1 MIIQGLMEVLQPMTI
16 LLVAIGTVVGII
28 FGAIPGLTAT
38 MAIVMFLPVTYSMAA
53 SEGISMLMALYI
65 GGISGG
71 LISAILLNIP
81 GTPSSVATCF
91 DGKPMANKG
100 EAGKALG
107 SGVVFS
113 FVGTIIGIGL
123 LVVLSPVLCGF
134 ALKFQAYE
142 YCALAIF
149 SLSMVIAL
157 TGHDMPKGL
166 VSAVLGSLLATVGL
180 SPIDSKPRFTFGL
193 YQLNNGFALVVLLI
207 GLFAIAEV
215 MSFAE
220 SVRKGQNF
228 TVETNYKIKGAGF
241 SLKEGLA
248 QTKNAIVS
256 ALIGVGIGILPG
268 IGGGVSCM
276 ISYTVSKNTS
286 KHRELYGTGI
296 MDGVV
301 ASETANNATIGGA
314 MIPLLALG
322 IPGDAATA
330 MLLGGLQI
338 HNVAPGPLIYEKNG
352 VVVYAIFFAM
362 VLSAIFM
369 MLFML
374 LGMRFF
380 VSVLKIPKNFLL
392 PVVVVLCGIGAI
404 GNANMLFDTY
414 CMVAFGYDAFEPVA
428 VYGIQSG
435 ENIVVPAD
443 APYDS
448 LTDLIE
454 ASKATPGQIKFGIS
468 TGGGVYIQSCVL
480 TNLGGAQFNIIDVGD
495 GATRLTALLG
505 GEVDATSLPY
515 STAADYIAKGQLKS
529 LCTCLSKAPDLL
541 PDQKVASETIPELII
556 DTEYVLLAPKGTP
569 AEIVE
574 AMNAA
579 VLEATSTDDWKTMV
593 NNYCFQNPFV
603 LNVEDTI
610 ANLTE
615 QRNLFQSFVP
625 FL

>member
-228 TVETNYKIKGAGF
+228 TVETDYKIKGAGF

-330 MLLGGLQI
+330 MLLG
-338 HNVAPGPLIYEKNG
+338 
-352 VVVYAIFFAM
+352 
-362 VLSAIFM
+362 
-369 MLFML
+369 
-374 LGMRFF
+374 MRFF

-414 CMVAFGYDAFEPVA
+414 CMVAFGLMSYLLIKSKVPTVPMILGFILGPTFETNLRRVS
-428 VYGIQSG
+428 Q
-435 ENIVVPAD
+435 
-443 APYDS
+443 
-448 LTDLIE
+448 L
-454 ASKATPGQIKFGIS
+454 ASSDPFWNHPIF
-468 TGGGVYIQSCVL
+468 CVL
-480 TNLGGAQFNIIDVGD
+480 II
-495 GATRLTALLG
+495 AT
-505 GEVDATSLPY
+505 VFVVIF
-515 STAADYIAKGQLKS
+515 STR
-529 LCTCLSKAPDLL
+529 
-541 PDQKVASETIPELII
+541 
-556 DTEYVLLAPKGTP
+556 
-569 AEIVE
+569 
-574 AMNAA
+574 
-579 VLEATSTDDWKTMV
+579 
-593 NNYCFQNPFV
+593 
-603 LNVEDTI
+603 
-610 ANLTE
+610 ANLKDAKRAQE
-615 QRNLFQSFVP
+615 AELAEMKAAKQAGIDE
-625 FL
+625 

>member
-1 MIIQGLMEVLQPMTI
+1 MIIEGLMEVLQPMTI

-28 FGAIPGLTAT
+28 FGSIPGLTAT
-38 MAIVMFLPVTYSMAA
+38 MAIVMFLPVTYSMTA

-91 DGKPMANKG
+91 DGKPLADKG

-107 SGVVFS
+107 TGVVFS
-113 FVGTIIGIGL
+113 FLGTIIGICL
-123 LVVLSPVLCGF
+123 LMVLAPVLCDF

-142 YCALAIF
+142 YCALAVF

-166 VSAVLGSLLATVGL
+166 VSAVLGALLATVGL
-180 SPIDSKPRFTFGL
+180 APIDSRPRFTFGL
-193 YQLNNGFALVVLLI
+193 FQLNNGFALVVLLI
-207 GLFAIAEV
+207 GLFAISEV
-215 MSFAE
+215 MAYAE
-220 SVRKGQNF
+220 SVRQKQDF
-228 TVETNYKIKGAGF
+228 TVRSGVKIKGVGF
-241 SLKEGLA
+241 TFKEFVGQLR
-248 QTKNAIVS
+248 NAVVS

-286 KHRELYGTGI
+286 KRRELYGTGI

-301 ASETANNATIGGA
+301 ASETANNGTIGGA
-314 MIPLLALG
+314 MIPLLSLG

-352 VVVYAIFFAM
+352 TVVYAIFFAM

-380 VSVLKIPKNFLL
+380 VSVLKIPKNYLL
-392 PVVVVLCGIGAI
+392 PVVVVLCAIGAI

-414 CMVAFGYDAFEPVA
+414 CMVGFGLMSYLMIKSKIPTVPMILGFILGPTFEQNLRRVS
-428 VYGIQSG
+428 Q
-435 ENIVVPAD
+435 
-443 APYDS
+443 
-448 LTDLIE
+448 L
-454 ASKATPGQIKFGIS
+454 ASSDPFWHHPIF
-468 TGGGVYIQSCVL
+468 CVL
-480 TNLGGAQFNIIDVGD
+480 II
-495 GATRLTALLG
+495 AT
-505 GEVDATSLPY
+505 VFVVIF
-515 STAADYIAKGQLKS
+515 STR
-529 LCTCLSKAPDLL
+529 
-541 PDQKVASETIPELII
+541 
-556 DTEYVLLAPKGTP
+556 
-569 AEIVE
+569 
-574 AMNAA
+574 
-579 VLEATSTDDWKTMV
+579 
-593 NNYCFQNPFV
+593 
-603 LNVEDTI
+603 
-610 ANLTE
+610 ANLKDARRAE
-615 QRNLFQSFVP
+615 QAELDTMAQAGGNDE
-625 FL
+625 

>member
-1 MIIQGLMEVLQPMTI
+1 MILQGLTEVLQPMTI
-16 LLVAIGTVVGII
+16 ILIAIGTVVGIV
-28 FGAIPGLTAT
+28 FGSIPGLTAT
-38 MAIVMFLPVTYSMAA
+38 MAIVMFLPVTYSMTA

-91 DGKPMANKG
+91 DGKPLADKG

-107 SGVVFS
+107 TGVVFS
-113 FVGTIIGIGL
+113 FIGTIIGIGL
-123 LVVLSPVLCGF
+123 LMVLAPALCDF

-142 YCALAIF
+142 YCALTVF

-166 VSAVLGSLLATVGL
+166 ISAVLGALLATVGL
-180 SPIDSKPRFTFGL
+180 APIDSKPRVTFGL

-215 MSFAE
+215 MSYAE
-220 SVRKGQNF
+220 TVRQNQDF
-228 TVETNYKIKGAGF
+228 TIRSNVKIKGVGF
-241 SLKEGLA
+241 TFKEFVG
-248 QTKNAIVS
+248 QIRNAIVS

-301 ASETANNATIGGA
+301 ASEAANNGTIGGA
-314 MIPLLALG
+314 MIPLLSLG

-330 MLLGGLQI
+330 MLLGGLQV
-338 HNVAPGPLIYEKNG
+338 HNVAPGPLIYEKSGN
-352 VVVYAIFFAM
+352 VVYAIFFAM

-380 VSVLKIPKNFLL
+380 VSVLKVPKNYLL
-392 PVVVVLCGIGAI
+392 PVVVVLCAIGAI

-414 CMVAFGYDAFEPVA
+414 CMVGFGLMSYLLIKSKVPTVPMILGFILGPTFEQNLRRVS
-428 VYGIQSG
+428 Q
-435 ENIVVPAD
+435 
-443 APYDS
+443 
-448 LTDLIE
+448 LTSSDPFWNHPI
-454 ASKATPGQIKFGIS
+454 F
-468 TGGGVYIQSCVL
+468 CVL
-480 TNLGGAQFNIIDVGD
+480 IIATVFVVIFSVRSNLK
-495 GATRLTALLG
+495 
-505 GEVDATSLPY
+505 DAKR
-515 STAADYIAKGQLKS
+515 AEQA
-529 LCTCLSKAPDLL
+529 
-541 PDQKVASETIPELII
+541 EL
-556 DTEYVLLAPKGTP
+556 
-569 AEIVE
+569 E
-574 AMNAA
+574 AMQKAGSD
-579 VLEATSTDDWKTMV
+579 E
-593 NNYCFQNPFV
+593 
-603 LNVEDTI
+603 
-610 ANLTE
+610 
-615 QRNLFQSFVP
+615 
-625 FL
+625 

>member
-123 LVVLSPVLCGF
+123 L
-134 ALKFQAYE
+134 
-142 YCALAIF
+142 
-149 SLSMVIAL
+149 
-157 TGHDMPKGL
+157 
-166 VSAVLGSLLATVGL
+166 ATVGL

-228 TVETNYKIKGAGF
+228 TVETDYKIKGAGF

-414 CMVAFGYDAFEPVA
+414 CMVAFGLMSYLLIKSKVPTVPMILGFILGPTFETNLRRVS
-428 VYGIQSG
+428 Q
-435 ENIVVPAD
+435 
-443 APYDS
+443 
-448 LTDLIE
+448 L
-454 ASKATPGQIKFGIS
+454 ASSDPFWNHPIF
-468 TGGGVYIQSCVL
+468 CVL
-480 TNLGGAQFNIIDVGD
+480 II
-495 GATRLTALLG
+495 AT
-505 GEVDATSLPY
+505 VFVVIF
-515 STAADYIAKGQLKS
+515 STR
-529 LCTCLSKAPDLL
+529 
-541 PDQKVASETIPELII
+541 
-556 DTEYVLLAPKGTP
+556 
-569 AEIVE
+569 
-574 AMNAA
+574 
-579 VLEATSTDDWKTMV
+579 
-593 NNYCFQNPFV
+593 
-603 LNVEDTI
+603 
-610 ANLTE
+610 ANLKDAKRAQE
-615 QRNLFQSFVP
+615 AELAEMKAAKQAGIDE
-625 FL
+625 

>member
-1 MIIQGLMEVLQPMTI
+1 MILQGLTEVLQPMTI
-16 LLVAIGTVVGII
+16 ILIAIGTVVGIV
-28 FGAIPGLTAT
+28 FGSIPGLTAT
-38 MAIVMFLPVTYSMAA
+38 MAIVMFLPVTYSMTA

-91 DGKPMANKG
+91 DGKPLADKG

-107 SGVVFS
+107 TGVVFS
-113 FVGTIIGIGL
+113 FIGTIIGIGL
-123 LVVLSPVLCGF
+123 LMVLAPALCDF

-142 YCALAIF
+142 YCALTVF

-166 VSAVLGSLLATVGL
+166 ISAVLGALLATVGL
-180 SPIDSKPRFTFGL
+180 APIDSKPRFTFGL

-215 MSFAE
+215 MSYAE
-220 SVRKGQNF
+220 TVRQNQDF
-228 TVETNYKIKGAGF
+228 TIRSNVKIKGVGF
-241 SLKEGLA
+241 TFKEFVG
-248 QTKNAIVS
+248 QIRNAIVS

-301 ASETANNATIGGA
+301 ASEAANNGTIGGA
-314 MIPLLALG
+314 MIPLLSLG

-330 MLLGGLQI
+330 MLLGGLQV
-338 HNVAPGPLIYEKNG
+338 HNVAPGPLIYEKSGN
-352 VVVYAIFFAM
+352 VVYAIFFAM

-380 VSVLKIPKNFLL
+380 VSVLKVPKNYLL
-392 PVVVVLCGIGAI
+392 PVVVVLCAIGAI

-414 CMVAFGYDAFEPVA
+414 CMVGFGLMSYLLIKSKVPTVPMILGFILGPTFEQNLRRVS
-428 VYGIQSG
+428 Q
-435 ENIVVPAD
+435 
-443 APYDS
+443 
-448 LTDLIE
+448 LTSSDPFWNHPI
-454 ASKATPGQIKFGIS
+454 F
-468 TGGGVYIQSCVL
+468 CVL
-480 TNLGGAQFNIIDVGD
+480 IIATIFVVIFSVRSNLK
-495 GATRLTALLG
+495 
-505 GEVDATSLPY
+505 DAKR
-515 STAADYIAKGQLKS
+515 AEQA
-529 LCTCLSKAPDLL
+529 
-541 PDQKVASETIPELII
+541 EL
-556 DTEYVLLAPKGTP
+556 
-569 AEIVE
+569 E
-574 AMNAA
+574 AMQKAGSD
-579 VLEATSTDDWKTMV
+579 E
-593 NNYCFQNPFV
+593 
-603 LNVEDTI
+603 
-610 ANLTE
+610 
-615 QRNLFQSFVP
+615 
-625 FL
+625 

>member
-1 MIIQGLMEVLQPMTI
+1 MILQGLMDVLQPMTI
-16 LLVAIGTVVGII
+16 VLIAIGTIVGIV
-28 FGAIPGLTAT
+28 FGSIPGLTAT
-38 MAIVMFLPVTYSMAA
+38 MAIVMFLPVTYSMSA

-91 DGKPMANKG
+91 DGKPLADKG

-107 SGVVFS
+107 TGVVFS
-113 FVGTIIGIGL
+113 FIGTVIGIGL
-123 LVVLSPVLCGF
+123 LVVLSPVLCDF

-166 VSAVLGSLLATVGL
+166 ISAVMGALLATVGL
-180 SPIDSKPRFTFGL
+180 APIDSKPRFTFGL

-215 MSFAE
+215 MSYAE
-220 SVRKGQNF
+220 SVRQNQDF
-228 TVETNYKIKGAGF
+228 TIRSNVKIKGVGF
-241 SLKEGLA
+241 TFKEFVG
-248 QTKNAIVS
+248 QIRNAIVS
-256 ALIGVGIGILPG
+256 SLIGVGIGILPG

-301 ASETANNATIGGA
+301 ASEAANNGTIGGA

-338 HNVAPGPLIYEKNG
+338 HNVAPGPLIYEKSGN
-352 VVVYAIFFAM
+352 VVYAIFFAM

-380 VSVLKIPKNFLL
+380 VSVLKIPKNYLL

-414 CMVAFGYDAFEPVA
+414 CMVGFGLMSYLLIKSKIPTVPMILGFILGPTFEQNLRRVS
-428 VYGIQSG
+428 Q
-435 ENIVVPAD
+435 
-443 APYDS
+443 
-448 LTDLIE
+448 L
-454 ASKATPGQIKFGIS
+454 ASSDPFWNHPIF
-468 TGGGVYIQSCVL
+468 CVL
-480 TNLGGAQFNIIDVGD
+480 II
-495 GATRLTALLG
+495 AT
-505 GEVDATSLPY
+505 VFVVIF
-515 STAADYIAKGQLKS
+515 STR
-529 LCTCLSKAPDLL
+529 
-541 PDQKVASETIPELII
+541 
-556 DTEYVLLAPKGTP
+556 
-569 AEIVE
+569 
-574 AMNAA
+574 
-579 VLEATSTDDWKTMV
+579 
-593 NNYCFQNPFV
+593 
-603 LNVEDTI
+603 
-610 ANLTE
+610 ANLKDAKRAQE
-615 QRNLFQSFVP
+615 EELAAMKAAGNDE
-625 FL
+625 